1 MSNEIG
7 VQTIR
12 KQQKTAPMKS
22 DPRRIAEQIAE
33 KLHEAGFGCIILS
46 PCDVASPRQ

>member
-12 KQQKTAPMKS
+12 KQQKAAPMES
-22 DPRRIAEQIAE
+22 DPRRIAEQIAQ
-33 KLHEAGFGCIILS
+33 KLREAGFGCVIVGS
-46 PCDVASPRQ
+46 EAG

>member
-12 KQQKTAPMKS
+12 EQQKTAPPEN
-22 DPRRIAEQIAE
+22 DPRRVAEQIAQ
-33 KLHEAGFGCIILS
+33 KLREAGFDCVIVGCETG
-46 PCDVASPRQ
+46 